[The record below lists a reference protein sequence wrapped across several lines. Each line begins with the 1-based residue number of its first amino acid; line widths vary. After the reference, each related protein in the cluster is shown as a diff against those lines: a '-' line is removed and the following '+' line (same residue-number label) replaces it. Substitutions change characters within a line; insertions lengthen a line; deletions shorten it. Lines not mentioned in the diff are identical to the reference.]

1 MYHAHYHNRLRS
13 WPNTWFAAAAVDKP
27 LKHVV
32 FKMQLSDQ
40 TPTIEDPAPRQRH
53 GGDGAGVA
61 DLTAL
66 FSDKLLLRILA
77 AVPDPLRL
85 PASLVCKRWL
95 RLVGRLRHSLTL
107 LDWSFLD
114 RGRLFLRFPDLA
126 ELDLVPGS
134 FASPSSVAARGRV
147 LLSWGPFSVT
157 VDTNADSPVG
167 ECCFLEP
174 DVIDRGLETVA
185 RSCPG
190 LRKLSL
196 VASDS
201 EAGLMAIAGGCD
213 TMQELELHRCSDLAL
228 RPIFAFKNLQILRL
242 VGSVDG
248 LYCGP
253 RVTDIGLTILAHGC
267 KRLVKLELSGC
278 EGSYDGISAI
288 GRCCMML
295 EELTISDHRMD
306 DGWLAALSFCGNLK
320 TLRMQ
325 SCRRID
331 ADPGPS
337 EHLGTCPAIETLQ
350 MQRCQLRDKRS
361 LQALFMVCEA
371 VRDVVFENCW
381 GLDNN
386 MFALVSVC
394 RRVKFLSLEG
404 CSLVTTEGF
413 ESVVLSWMDL
423 QRLTVISCNNIKDG
437 EVSPA
442 LSSLFSVLKE
452 LKWRPDSKSAL
463 AGTGMAKKGARFF
476 RRL

>member
-1 MYHAHYHNRLRS
+1 MGQEARAAATSKYHMGNHHRARFTLMISSFIVIMFWLAALQPAEADDGWPMPSRWVDPDLLLPSLPQGGIKVVNLSWWLCQPEAFELRS
-13 WPNTWFAAAAVDKP
+13 RNQV
-27 LKHVV
+27 
-32 FKMQLSDQ
+32 
-40 TPTIEDPAPRQRH
+40 
-53 GGDGAGVA
+53 
-61 DLTAL
+61 
-66 FSDKLLLRILA
+66 
-77 AVPDPLRL
+77 
-85 PASLVCKRWL
+85 
-95 RLVGRLRHSLTL
+95 
-107 LDWSFLD
+107 
-114 RGRLFLRFPDLA
+114 
-126 ELDLVPGS
+126 
-134 FASPSSVAARGRV
+134 GRV
-147 LLSWGPFSVT
+147 LLSWGPFSLT

-167 ECCFLEP
+167 ECCFLDP

-295 EELTISDHRMD
+295 EELTISDHRMG

-386 MFALVSVC
+386 MFALVSIC

-442 LSSLFSVLKE
+442 LSSLFPVLKE